1 MSSNDLR
8 TRIAAAAC
16 DATSAG
22 RLLPWDTLSPP
33 LREPWYEV
41 ADAIIRELGLTRRTG
56 HGPYSNQV
64 WYQTDWTT
72 EPVADRN
79 TSQKEESK

>member
-22 RLLPWDTLSPP
+22 KLFPWDTLSPA
-33 LREPWYEV
+33 LREAWYEV
-41 ADAIIRELGLTRRTG
+41 ADAIIRELGR
-56 HGPYSNQV
+56 
-64 WYQTDWTT
+64 
-72 EPVADRN
+72 
-79 TSQKEESK
+79 ES